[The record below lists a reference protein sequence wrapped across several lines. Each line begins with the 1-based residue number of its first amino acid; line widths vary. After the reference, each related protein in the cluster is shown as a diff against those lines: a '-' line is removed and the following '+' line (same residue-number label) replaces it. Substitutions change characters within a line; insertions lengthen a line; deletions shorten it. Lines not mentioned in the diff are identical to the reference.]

1 MMGKFIKTYGN
12 LFVNLTASTTDFT
25 ANTVTGGLLMGNIDS
40 SFIGTGTSIS
50 NRSNFVTNDEFI
62 RLTGLTGYV
71 QTQIDNKSLNS
82 SPYLTVGS
90 TPTGLTNSKI
100 ISAGTNTRITT
111 SILNGYMIQ
120 QWIGA
125 LEFGSI
131 KISTSGDS
139 NYSINDLSPTGWND
153 SYPNR
158 ALQIKIEP
166 LCVLKLTGLVG
177 GADGRMATITNVG
190 NFLIIIENLSNNSN
204 SDNTFL
210 LSNKTS
216 YFLNKN
222 SSINFLYN
230 NNIKKWVQ
238 NLSYPTNEF
247 LIFDDYNNS
256 LTNTVNTVLISGTS
270 LPAST
275 YSTIVFSGGNQVGT
289 TSIPG
294 FRSNPNNPTGAIEL
308 YKTFSNSSANSTSS
322 IGIGPYRFIS
332 NYEST
337 TGSCLTVISKFTS
350 IKKVTPFLGPQD
362 NWAVVVGTEN
372 SRMINNYSAITSNN
386 TTFPSF
392 SGGSFWLFDYSG
404 NPQYARFAV
413 QDTSNSSIVKNST
426 FNLLDITG
434 NTYKTFGVYST
445 TQSGS
450 SFGTSTFFWCINSG
464 VSENYIIEPP
474 IFKTGGTIQG
484 NPSLNFYGAYNYSG
498 NSFYDNVSKIVVD
511 SFAFDFK
518 KL

>member
-1 MMGKFIKTYGN
+1 MGKFIKTYGN
-12 LFVNLTASTTDFT
+12 LFVNLTANTSVFT
-25 ANTVTGGLLMGNIDS
+25 ANTVTGGFLMGNINS

-50 NRSNFVTNDEFI
+50 SQSNLVTNDEFI
-62 RLTGLTGYV
+62 RLSGLTGYV
-71 QTQIDNKSLNS
+71 QTQINNKSLNS
-82 SPYLTVGS
+82 SPYLTISS
-90 TPTGLTNSKI
+90 TPTGLTDSKI
-100 ISAGTNTRITT
+100 ISAGTNIKFTT
-111 SILNGYMIQ
+111 TISNVTAQ

-177 GADGRMATITNVG
+177 GTDGRMTTITNVG
-190 NFLIIIENLSNNSN
+190 NFLIIIENLSSNSN

-238 NLSYPTNEF
+238 NLSHPSNEF
-247 LIFDDYNNS
+247 LIYDDYTKNYS
-256 LTNTVNTVLISGTS
+256 SDVRLGLLSGTS
-270 LPAST
+270 LPTST
-275 YSTIVFSGGNQVGT
+275 YSTMVFSGGNQVGT

-294 FRSNPNNPTGAIEL
+294 FRSNLDNPTGAIEL
-308 YKTFSNSSANSTSS
+308 YKTFLNSSANSTSS

-337 TGSCLTVISKFTS
+337 TGSYLTVISKFTS

-413 QDTSNSSIVKNST
+413 QDTSNSSIVRNST

-484 NPSLNFYGAYNYSG
+484 HPSLNFYGAYNYSG